1 MGFTLNHIE
10 NNGIDIFYRV
20 NGVENGLPIIFVHG
34 LAGDSRFFHNQLRFF
49 GNSYRTI
56 AIDLPGHG
64 RSSCIS
70 EQSID
75 VYTRSIETVIKKE
88 KIDKY
93 ILAGHS
99 MGGVICIENYLKNK
113 EKVKAMILISTSSY
127 LPVSK
132 SLIDTSIN
140 DFEKFFSKMLPRI
153 FHKKAG
159 IFILAAQKNI
169 NDDVKRIITGDLQL
183 CSGLNYT
190 ERLND
195 IDAPVLLVANKFDR
209 MVPSYLTEDMQWKI
223 RNSKIKVF
231 NNEGHVP
238 FFENSDEFNSTMSE
252 FIESV
257 L

>member
-10 NNGIDIFYRV
+10 NNGTDIFYRV

-49 GNSYRTI
+49 GNSYKTI

-75 VYTRSIETVIKKE
+75 IYTRSIETVIKKE
-88 KIDKY
+88 KIDQY

-169 NDDVKRIITGDLQL
+169 TDDVKRIITGDLQL

-190 ERLND
+190 EQLND
-195 IDAPVLLVANKFDR
+195 IDIPVLLVANKFDR